1 VYGHFAELDEVSM
14 VGGFLVAIYSIS
26 SKIKALLHR
35 IITALIGFNYW
46 VTDGTLK
53 SVVFLL

>member
-1 VYGHFAELDEVSM
+1 M
-14 VGGFLVAIYSIS
+14 VGGFLVAIFSII

-46 VTDGTLK
+46 VTEGALE
-53 SVVFLL
+53 SAMVLLYAIFKA

>member
-1 VYGHFAELDEVSM
+1 M
-14 VGGFLVAIYSIS
+14 VGGFLVAINSII

-46 VTDGTLK
+46 LTEGAVE
-53 SVVFLL
+53 SAFVLLYAIFKA